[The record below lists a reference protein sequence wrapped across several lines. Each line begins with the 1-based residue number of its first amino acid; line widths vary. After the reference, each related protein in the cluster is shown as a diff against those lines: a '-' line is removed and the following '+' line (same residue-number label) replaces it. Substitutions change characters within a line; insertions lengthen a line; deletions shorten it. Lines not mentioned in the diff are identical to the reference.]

1 MCGRMT
7 LAWSDL
13 DEVADALEATYDEQL
28 RGLYRP
34 RYNIAPTDRH
44 PVVILADDV
53 EARGSGRR
61 LTFAGWGFSRGPKRP
76 PLFNARSETAALRD
90 SFRHA
95 FAARRCVVPADGFYE
110 WSGPKDAR
118 QPHWIHRRDGR
129 LLLMAGLY
137 EDGPASDPAGP
148 GVPAGRF
155 SVLTTSPNQVVA
167 RLHDRMPVILEPGD
181 VDGWLRDGAAA
192 LLKPTGEDT
201 LTTQLVSARVNSVK
215 NDDPG
220 CLLPPQTEA
229 PRQLR
234 LI

>member
-13 DEVADALEATYDEQL
+13 DEVAAALEATYDEDA
-28 RGLYRP
+28 RALYRP

-44 PVVILADDV
+44 PVLVLRDGA
-53 EARGSGRR
+53 RR
-61 LTFAGWGFSRGPKRP
+61 LTVAGWGFAAGPKRP

-90 SFRHA
+90 SFRAA
-95 FAARRCVVPADGFYE
+95 FAGHRCIVPADGFYE

-118 QPHWIHRRDGR
+118 QPHWIHRGDGR

-137 EDGPASDPAGP
+137 QGGAGEGP
-148 GVPAGRF
+148 RF
-155 SVLTTSPNQVVA
+155 SVLTTGPNQTIA

-181 VDGWLRDGAAA
+181 IDGWLREGTPK
-192 LLKPTGEDT
+192 LLAPAGDDV
-201 LTTQLVSARVNSVK
+201 LTTQPVSTRVNSVK

-220 CLLPPQTEA
+220 CLLPPQIEA

>member
-44 PVVILADDV
+44 PVVILADD
-53 EARGSGRR
+53 AHSRR
-61 LTFAGWGFSRGPKRP
+61 LTFAGWGFSRGAKRP

-90 SFRHA
+90 SFRQA

-118 QPHWIHRRDGR
+118 QPHWIHRRDGH
-129 LLLMAGLY
+129 LLLMAGLFEETP
-137 EDGPASDPAGP
+137 EDA
-148 GVPAGRF
+148 RF

-167 RLHDRMPVILEPGD
+167 RLHDRMPVILEPGEVD
-181 VDGWLRDGAAA
+181 VWLRNGAPE
-192 LLKPTGEDT
+192 LLKATGEDT
-201 LTTQLVSARVNSVK
+201 LTTQEVSPRVNSVK

-220 CLLPPQTEA
+220 CLLPPQTES

>member
-13 DEVADALEATYDEQL
+13 DEVAAALEATYDEQL

-53 EARGSGRR
+53 QSRR
-61 LTFAGWGFSRGPKRP
+61 LTFAGWGFSRGAKRP

-90 SFRHA
+90 SFRQA

-137 EDGPASDPAGP
+137 EDGPAASGAPADP
-148 GVPAGRF
+148 RF
-155 SVLTTSPNQVVA
+155 SVLTTSPNQLVA
-167 RLHDRMPVILEPGD
+167 RLHDRMPVILEPAD
-181 VDGWLRDGAAA
+181 VDSWLRSGAPA
-192 LLKPTGEDT
+192 LLKPTGEET
-201 LTTQLVSARVNSVK
+201 LTTQEVSARVNSVK
-215 NDDPG
+215 NDDPA
-220 CLLPPQTEA
+220 CLLPPQTQA

>member
-44 PVVILADDV
+44 PVVILGPGADASEV
-53 EARGSGRR
+53 RR
-61 LTFAGWGFSRGPKRP
+61 LNFAGWGFFRGAKRP

-90 SFRHA
+90 SFRQA

-118 QPHWIHRRDGR
+118 QPHWIHRRDGG

-137 EDGPASDPAGP
+137 EDGPTGAPAAP
-148 GVPAGRF
+148 GSPGDARF
-155 SVLTTSPNQVVA
+155 SVLTTSPNQLVA
-167 RLHDRMPVILEPGD
+167 PLHDRMPVILEPAD
-181 VDGWLRDGAAA
+181 VDLWLRKGPPE
-192 LLKPTGEDT
+192 LLKPADEDI
-201 LTTQLVSARVNSVK
+201 LTTQVVSARVNSVK
-215 NDDPG
+215 NDDPA
-220 CLLPPQTEA
+220 CLLPPQTQA